1 MRLALKLHPESVCEA
16 VSHIEVDVSRPAS
29 GALAL
34 RYVVH
39 GTLAN
44 LRLPAPAAAARADG
58 LWQQTCF
65 EAFLREPGKDAY
77 REFNFAP
84 STQWAAY
91 SFDAYRTGMREAPV
105 DPPRI
110 ETLSNADGFEL
121 QATLNLGPRGDA
133 PCQFALS
140 AVIQEADGRKS
151 YWALAHPPGKADFHH
166 PCSFAHE
173 LP

>member
-1 MRLALKLHPESVCEA
+1 MRLALKLHPGSVCEA
-16 VSHIEVDVSRPAS
+16 VVRIEVDVSRAGP

-39 GTLAN
+39 GSIAN
-44 LRLPAPAAAARADG
+44 LRLPAPAAPARADG

-65 EAFLREPGKDAY
+65 EAFVREAGQEGY

-91 SFDAYRTGMREAPV
+91 SFDAYRAGMQEVPI
-105 DPPRI
+105 DPPWI
-110 ETLSNADGFEL
+110 ETLSNADRYEL
-121 QATLNLGPRGDA
+121 RATLNLGPAGDI
-133 PCQFALS
+133 PLQLALS
-140 AVIQEADGRKS
+140 AVIEEADGRKS

-166 PCSFAHE
+166 PCSFAYE